1 MIKDLKS
8 GQTIKD
14 QIFYCVNKK
23 SGVSSKGDNF
33 LSLSLRDSSGIIEA
47 KIWDVNTINTEFNT
61 KDFVIVSG

>member
-23 SGVSSKGDNF
+23 SGVSSKGDNY
-33 LSLSLRDSSGIIEA
+33 LSLSL
-47 KIWDVNTINTEFNT
+47 
-61 KDFVIVSG
+61 